1 MPTPRPS
8 TEQLRSAGGHRAD
21 IDGLRT
27 LAIVLVVVYHVW
39 LGRVSGGVDVFLMI
53 SAFLLTGSLARRAVA
68 GAPLALP
75 QFWNRRFRRL
85 LPAAAVVLLAVL
97 GAAAAFF
104 PPTQWS
110 RIWDETL
117 ASLFYVQNWQL
128 AFSEVDYY
136 VRDSASTSPLQ
147 HFWSLS
153 IQGQVFLLWPLII
166 GLVALVLRRRRE
178 LVRPA
183 LITVFLII
191 FVWSLWFSVVETR
204 SDQAFAYFD
213 TRTRLWEFAAGS
225 LLALFLPS
233 IRLSSI
239 MRAVLGWGGLAGIV
253 LCGIVLDVAGGF
265 PGYLALWPVLSTAA
279 VILSGAEATRYGPTA
294 LLGSKPVT
302 YFSADAYALYLV
314 HWPILVTW
322 MVVFDVDQVGLGA
335 GLLIIVLSF
344 IVARVLS
351 RCVEAP
357 LREPSRSGRAGVV
370 QSLAVIAASVVVVA
384 GATGTWRAIEQEK
397 AAAEIA
403 AAADV
408 DYPGAAQ
415 VDAANELAAGERMP
429 LIPVPTAL
437 DDEWASVGPACE
449 GAFAPTDEALAG
461 TCNQSADAA
470 TSERIIVVIGDSH
483 AQQLSAPLIA
493 LSEDRDLSIITLL
506 QGGCTAGLLEES
518 RSATLDSC
526 ETWVR
531 AAFDYAKD
539 IAPDA
544 VYLVVTRADAD
555 APERLLDGIED
566 AVEEMRLAEIP
577 VIGVRDNPRF
587 SFNMYL
593 CAIDENTECAVPREE
608 VLAEENPALALQDG
622 ITLVDFTPWLCPG
635 AVCEAEIGNVAVYI
649 DDNHLSRTYA
659 RTLAPFLERVL
670 MESGSP
676 ALPSA

>member
-1 MPTPRPS
+1 MPTPRPT
-8 TEQLRSAGGHRAD
+8 TEQLRSASGHRAD

-53 SAFLLTGSLARRAVA
+53 SAFLLTGSLARRAVV
-68 GAPLALP
+68 GTPLALP

-85 LPAAAVVLLAVL
+85 LPAAAVTLLAVL
-97 GAAAAFF
+97 GAAAVFF
-104 PPTQWS
+104 PPTQWA
-110 RIWDETL
+110 RIWNETL

-153 IQGQVFLLWPLII
+153 IQGQVFLLWPLLI
-166 GLVALVLRRRRE
+166 GLVALVLRHRRQ
-178 LVRPA
+178 LIRPA
-183 LITVFLII
+183 LIGVFLVV
-191 FVWSLWFSVVETR
+191 FVWSLWFSIVETR

-225 LLALFLPS
+225 LLALVLRS
-233 IRLSSI
+233 IRVGAM

-253 LCGIVLDVAGGF
+253 LCGIVLDVGGGF
-265 PGYLALWPVLSTAA
+265 PGYLALWPMLCTAA
-279 VILSGAEATRYGPTA
+279 VIVSGAEPTRYGPTA
-294 LLGSKPVT
+294 LLGSKPMT

-322 MVVFDVDQVGLGA
+322 MVVFDVDRVGPRA
-335 GLLIIVLSF
+335 GLVIIVLSF
-344 IVARVLS
+344 VVARLLS
-351 RCVEAP
+351 RCVENP

-384 GATGTWRAIEQEK
+384 GVTGAWRAVEQVR
-397 AAAEIA
+397 AVEIA
-403 AAADV
+403 DAVVDA

-415 VDAANELAAGERMP
+415 VDAAIDIAGDAGVP

-437 DDEWASVGPACE
+437 DDEWAGVGPACE
-449 GAFAPTDEALAG
+449 GRFAPTDDVLDG
-461 TCNQSADAA
+461 TCAQSAEAE
-470 TSERIIVVIGDSH
+470 TSERLVVVIGDSH
-483 AQQLSAPLIA
+483 AQQLAVPLIA
-493 LSEDRDLSIITLL
+493 LSEDRDLSVITLL
-506 QGGCTAGLLEES
+506 QGGCTAGFFEES
-518 RSATLDSC
+518 RSATLASC
-526 ETWVR
+526 ESWVR
-531 AAFDYAKD
+531 AAFDYAKH

-544 VYLVVTRADAD
+544 VYLVVTRADAT

-566 AVEEMRLAEIP
+566 AVEEMRAADIP

-593 CAIDENTECAVPREE
+593 CAIDESTECAVPRED
-608 VLAEENPALALQDG
+608 VLADENPALALPDG
-622 ITLVDFTPWLCPG
+622 ITLVDFTPWLCPWD
-635 AVCEAEIGNVAVYI
+635 VCEAAIGNVAVYI
-649 DDNHLSRTYA
+649 DDNHLSRSYA
-659 RTLAPFLERVL
+659 LTLAPFLERIL
-670 MESGSP
+670 TESGTA